1 MALTVKVDPG
11 KHTIR
16 ITKSGYFP
24 IKFDVTVEAGET
36 YNISRTLIPTNAV
49 TIQKIEITP
58 SNPKKGDKVTVKVTV
73 KNNTNMT
80 LSCRLRVWIVGVTI
94 IGNPTFS
101 LGAKATHTWTGTW
114 TADRTG
120 SLRLRAA
127 ADVYVNEHEKGAGYY
142 ETDSTYI
149 DFTVSERKATITIT
163 TTPSGAAVYIDGVY
177 KGTT

>member
-16 ITKSGYFP
+16 ITKPGYFP
-24 IKFDVTVEAGET
+24 IKFDITVEAGKT

-49 TIQKIEITP
+49 TIQKVEITP
-58 SNPKKGDKVTVKVTV
+58 SSPKKGDKITVKVTV
-73 KNNTNMT
+73 KNNTSTT
-80 LSCRLRVWIVGVTI
+80 LKCRLRVWIVNVTI

-101 LGAKATHTWTGTW
+101 LGAKATYTWTGTW

-120 SLRLRAA
+120 SLRLRVAV
-127 ADVYVNEHEKGAGYY
+127 DVHVEEHENGADYY
-142 ETDSTYI
+142 ETDSTYK

-163 TTPSGAAVYIDGVY
+163 TSPSGASVYVDGKYV
-177 KGTT
+177 GTT